1 MSARNRFSGIVR
13 DVKVEGL
20 MAQVEMVVTEPAVL
34 TAIVTA
40 DSVKELGHQA
50 RQPHRRGHQGH
61 VCHGR
66 ALRKGSWTFAAGSTR
81 PSLRPRF
88 SSRSLGDGR
97 SDRRRDSRTRVTGI
111 TVYAAASLTDV
122 FPQIDSGPKY
132 SFGASSTLAAQITQ
146 GAPADVFASANTTI
160 PDQLFAKKL
169 VLKPV
174 VFTRNRLVLVVPT
187 SNPAGI
193 HSVYDLKKQ
202 GVKLVIAAP
211 SVPVGSYTLQVLK
224 QMGLTSVLSNV
235 VSRESDVR
243 SVLSKVAL
251 GEADAGF
258 VYSTDA
264 KTVPGKVSVHQDPGL
279 GAAEGHL
286 RDGGRLRRAG
296 TRLRRRSSSSEV
308 LSKAG
313 QKKLLAAGFLP
324 RVGRGGVDH
333 AQSSARLRVLPRR
346 GRSRWRSWR
355 CRCSRSS
362 SASRRAS

>member
-1 MSARNRFSGIVR
+1 MRRRRFVQLLLAAVLAGS
-13 DVKVEGL
+13 
-20 MAQVEMVVTEPAVL
+20 VVTGA
-34 TAIVTA
+34 TA
-40 DSVKELGHQA
+40 
-50 RQPHRRGHQGH
+50 
-61 VCHGR
+61 
-66 ALRKGSWTFAAGSTR
+66 
-81 PSLRPRF
+81 
-88 SSRSLGDGR
+88 
-97 SDRRRDSRTRVTGI
+97 SDARVTGI

-122 FPQIDSGPKY
+122 FPRIDSGPKY

-160 PDQLFAKKL
+160 PDQLSARKL

-174 VFTRNRLVLVVPT
+174 VFTRNRLVLAVPS

-202 GVKLVIAAP
+202 GVKLVIAAAT
-211 SVPVGSYTLQVLK
+211 VPVGSYTLQVLK

-243 SVLSKVAL
+243 GVLAKVAL

-264 KTVPGKVSVHQDPGL
+264 KTVPGKVDVIKIPAWAQPKVTY
-279 GAAEGHL
+279 AMAVV
-286 RDGGRLRRAG
+286 
-296 TRLRRRSSSSEV
+296 SSSTRKTAAKKFISEV

-324 RVGRGGVDH
+324 
-333 AQSSARLRVLPRR
+333 LPRK
-346 GRSRWRSWR
+346 
-355 CRCSRSS
+355 
-362 SASRRAS
+362 